1 MLNPA
6 AESSVEAVAKAG
18 SWILLVNPVVN
29 PVGKIDGEYANDVL
43 YFPEVLSLAF
53 DLNTFFD

>member
-18 SWILLVNPVVN
+18 SCILLVNPVVN
-29 PVGKIDGEYANDVL
+29 PVGKIDREYANDVP